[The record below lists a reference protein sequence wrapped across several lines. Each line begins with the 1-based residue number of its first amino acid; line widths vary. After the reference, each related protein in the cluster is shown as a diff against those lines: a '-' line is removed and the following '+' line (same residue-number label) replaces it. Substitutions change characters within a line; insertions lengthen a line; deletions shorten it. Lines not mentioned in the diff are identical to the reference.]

1 MNCDDYR
8 QAIAA
13 DPSFDGGAGHLSEC
27 VACQAY
33 RSEMQELDQTISR
46 ALALDVPELQ
56 VPELPELIAQE
67 SPELS
72 ASRPGDPGFTKSKS
86 GNVITLRMR
95 QWSSLPRLSLPRL
108 AVAATVVVAALLGIR
123 FVGTGIEYDS
133 LADEILAHVDHEQA
147 ALRVTDAAVSDE
159 RLASAVPANVAEVDR
174 SAGLIT
180 YAQSCVINGHQV
192 PHLVIQGARGPV
204 TILLMPEE
212 MIDVAQQ
219 FTGEN
224 VSGVILPVGNG
235 SIAILG
241 ESEERLDRIKERVLK
256 SVTWS
261 T

>member
-33 RSEMQELDQTISR
+33 RSEMQELDQMISR

-56 VPELPELIAQE
+56 VPELPEI
-67 SPELS
+67 S
-72 ASRPGDPGFTKSKS
+72 TSKAD
-86 GNVITLRMR
+86 NVIALRKR
-95 QWSSLPRLSLPRL
+95 SWLPQTSPTWL
-108 AVAATVVVAALLGIR
+108 AVAATVVVAAFLGIR

-147 ALRVTDAAVSDE
+147 ALRVTDVAVSDE
-159 RLASAVPANVAEVDR
+159 RLASAVPANVARVDR

-192 PHLVIQGARGPV
+192 PHLVIQGERGPV

-212 MIDVAQQ
+212 MINAAQQ

-224 VSGVILPVGNG
+224 VNGVILPVGNG

-241 ESEERLDRIKERVLK
+241 ESEERLDRIKEQVLK

>member
-1 MNCDDYR
+1 MNCEDYR

-13 DPSFDGGAGHLSEC
+13 DPSFDGGAGHLTEC
-27 VACQAY
+27 AACQAY

-46 ALALDVPELQ
+46 ALALDVPELH
-56 VPELPELIAQE
+56 VPELPELVAQD

-72 ASRPGDPGFTKSKS
+72 TSRSD
-86 GNVITLRMR
+86 NVVTLPNR
-95 QWSSLPRLSLPRL
+95 QWQSRTWF
-108 AVAATVVVAALLGIR
+108 AVAATVVVAAFLGFR

-133 LADEILAHVDHEQA
+133 LADEILAHVDHEPA
-147 ALRVTDAAVSDE
+147 ALRVTDEAVSDE
-159 RLASAVPANVAEVDR
+159 RLASAVPASVARLDH

-180 YAQSCVINGHQV
+180 YAQSCVINGHRV
-192 PHLVIQGARGPV
+192 PHLVIQGERGPV

-212 MIDVAQQ
+212 MIDAAQQ
-219 FTGEN
+219 FTGESVN
-224 VSGVILPVGNG
+224 GVILPVGDG

-241 ESEERLDRIKERVLK
+241 ESDERLDRIRERVLK